1 MTITRRILKLLT
13 IVFASIVFLL
23 LPTQFANA
31 RGGSGGSGGSGFSGS
46 GTSAGIYT
54 GGRGGQSAVEI
65 PLSPK
70 ISIGLLESFA
80 AVVLLLLPA
89 AFFSE
94 ISNFVRFNGKD
105 FSEDVDLVKYTQEIV
120 PNFTN
125 RYSVKHHKLNGN
137 WQTASLKPAIDFPD
151 YRQLADKLNLSENV
165 CRLFAQYERDWTHK
179 QFSAMEEY
187 VVESFCHVQ
196 PNIFQENYGNNTD
209 INYLLEPPE
218 ISVLQYDRAAESHFF
233 LVHINA
239 KIINFVVSKK
249 GYVIA
254 GQPFLRSFS
263 EYWTFE
269 VDRRNKWWLVTI
281 VSQTARLMP
290 DFLGD
295 FWPSFAEQ
303 PWQLFLPK

>member
-1 MTITRRILKLLT
+1 MTITRRILKLLA
-13 IVFASIVFLL
+13 IVFASIVFFL
-23 LPTQFANA
+23 LPTQFADA
-31 RGGSGGSGGSGFSGS
+31 RGGGGGSSGGSFSGS
-46 GTSAGIYT
+46 GASHGIYV
-54 GGRGGQSAVEI
+54 RGYGSQSAAEI
-65 PLSPK
+65 SLSPK
-70 ISIGLLESFA
+70 ISIGLLESLA

-105 FSEDVDLVKYTQEIV
+105 FSDDVDLVKYTQEIV

-137 WQTASLKPAIDFPD
+137 WQTASLKPAIDSPD
-151 YRQLADKLNLSENV
+151 DRYLFDKLNLSENV

-187 VVESFCHVQ
+187 VVESFCCTQ

-209 INYLLEPPE
+209 INYLLGTPE

-233 LVHINA
+233 LVQINA

-254 GQPFLRSFS
+254 GQSFVRSFS
-263 EYWTFE
+263 EYWTFQ
-269 VDRRNKWWLVTI
+269 VDRHNKWWLVTI
-281 VSQTARLMP
+281 DSDYSGVLEIP
-290 DFLGD
+290 DRTD
-295 FWPSFAEQ
+295 SE
-303 PWQLFLPK
+303 